1 MTTRAMPFIHFFIFH
16 IYLLQD
22 MVQCPACGSRD
33 IYPLVGGCIGQVYH
47 CKVCGYRGSLVVECD
62 RDDEQGKDGSR

>member
-1 MTTRAMPFIHFFIFH
+1 MFH

-33 IYPLVGGCIGQVYH
+33 IYPLVGGCIGQVYL
-47 CKVCGYRGSLVVECD
+47 CKACGYRGSLVVECD
-62 RDDEQGKDGSR
+62 RDIGPEGDGSTG